1 MSDIHTEEKKKLDVY
16 YCIDFNQD
24 FDINY
29 IEYYLSVYL
38 NIYKKSYVINKF
50 QNCANCIK
58 NKNNNK
64 NEDDDVIKRGL
75 ITFNNMYKN
84 LKMKNSNDTWFI
96 YISNGD
102 IQNIHKNVFV
112 ILINQNPCINKCMY
126 IINKTELCILKTHS
140 KEVKMCNSKL
150 LRNTL
155 DEIFISN
162 KYITY
167 SNLKETVT

>member
-1 MSDIHTEEKKKLDVY
+1 MSEIIENPKLDVY
-16 YCIDFNQD
+16 YCIDLNNN
-24 FDINY
+24 FDLSY

-50 QNCANCIK
+50 QNCQNYIIK
-58 NKNNNK
+58 NNTK
-64 NEDDDVIKRGL
+64 NEDDVIKRGL
-75 ITFNNMYKN
+75 FAFNKMYKN
-84 LKMKNSNDTWFI
+84 LKMKNSNETWYI

-102 IQNIHKNVFV
+102 IQNIHKNAFV

-140 KEVKMCNSKL
+140 KEVKMYNSKL

-162 KYITY
+162 KYINY
-167 SNLKETVT
+167 SNLKENIENTT